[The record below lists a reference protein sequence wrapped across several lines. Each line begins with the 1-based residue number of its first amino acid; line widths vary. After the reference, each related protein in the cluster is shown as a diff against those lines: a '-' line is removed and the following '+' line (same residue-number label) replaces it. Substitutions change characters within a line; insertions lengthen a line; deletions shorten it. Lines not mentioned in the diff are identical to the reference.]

1 MAASRG
7 AVRVSGLRGHL
18 DLLVGTDEAG
28 KTVLRRQSF
37 AAPVHISKPHR
48 DEGWLVV
55 NMASPSPGLLSGDR
69 VNVNVEVE
77 SGARLLL
84 TAPSANR
91 IHTMAEG
98 FAEVSQRFTVN
109 AGGSL
114 DVCPEYLIP
123 QKDSAY
129 RQKTRIEIQQGGTLL
144 WTESIAPGRTAHG
157 EVFEFRDM
165 RIATDIIWRGR
176 PLLRER
182 YCVGREH
189 PSITALR
196 SRFPAAYY
204 ASVVCI
210 CPALAGKESL
220 LRDMTIRAFPGESWL
235 GVSCVADGA
244 FVAKI
249 LAVNSPAL
257 RARIAAVRRSFQVAS
272 GITAPGLRRI
282 TGEVAA

>member
-7 AVRVSGLRGHL
+7 AVRVSGLHGHL
-18 DLLVGTDEAG
+18 DLLAGTDEAG
-28 KTVLRRQSF
+28 HTVLRRQSF

-55 NMASPSPGLLSGDR
+55 NMASPSPGLLAGDR

-114 DVCPEYLIP
+114 DVWPEYLIP

-129 RQKTRIEIQQGGTLL
+129 RQQTRIEVEQGGTLL

-157 EVFEFRDM
+157 EVFAFRDL
-165 RIATDIIWRGR
+165 RIATDITHGAR
-176 PLLRER
+176 LLVRER
-182 YCVGREH
+182 YQLGNAH
-189 PSITALR
+189 PAIAALR
-196 SRFPAAYY
+196 RVFPEGYY
-204 ASVVCI
+204 ASIICI
-210 CPALAGKESL
+210 
-220 LRDMTIRAFPGESWL
+220 
-235 GVSCVADGA
+235 
-244 FVAKI
+244 
-249 LAVNSPAL
+249 
-257 RARIAAVRRSFQVAS
+257 
-272 GITAPGLRRI
+272 APGLDALDFAVSDSAWVGVTRLSAGAFAVKVLAPDSPTLRSTVAIMRARLQRAAAIVSPSLRRV
-282 TGEVAA
+282 TGEVPT